1 MVLHKITI
9 PTLVVQTPLV
19 ISLFLVK
26 RAIFRTMLEEV
37 LDLPIEE
44 EVMEANLMVDLVG
57 QVSSLKTN
65 HNVNFVERLAMWR

>member
-1 MVLHKITI
+1 
-9 PTLVVQTPLV
+9 
-19 ISLFLVK
+19 
-26 RAIFRTMLEEV
+26 MLEEV